1 MPAGGNTALVDTA
14 IPVFGS
20 PGDGFGNSAA
30 WLAVALPFAS
40 VLTDCGMA
48 P

>member
-1 MPAGGNTALVDTA
+1 MPAGGNPALINTA
-14 IPVFGS
+14 ILAFGF

-30 WLAVALPFAS
+30 WLVVALPFAS